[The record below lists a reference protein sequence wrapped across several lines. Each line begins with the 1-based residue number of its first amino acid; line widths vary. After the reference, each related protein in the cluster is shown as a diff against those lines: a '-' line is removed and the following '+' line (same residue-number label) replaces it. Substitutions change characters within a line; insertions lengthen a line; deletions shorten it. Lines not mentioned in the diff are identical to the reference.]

1 MPPAAPTKN
10 LFASH
15 VCPLNRKPVS
25 ASLTRRQAAKLL
37 SPDAADGATSGRGES
52 VVRTYEQLREL
63 IVRGRLAPGSRIVES
78 EIAGRL
84 GVSRTPVR
92 SALHR
97 LQQEGY
103 IASGDGA
110 KEQRLVI
117 APLTQDDARE
127 LFHIVGQLEGLAA
140 RRAAE
145 LPLPE
150 RTALVRN
157 LEQLNEELAETARV
171 SRPDQLR
178 IFELDTAFHRAY
190 VTAGAGSRLL
200 ALHDAIKPQS
210 DRYIRLYISSLVD
223 EIVTSVKEHAV
234 IIRRIKDGAALAAQS
249 AVDTNWRN
257 AALRLEKVIAALG
270 ERGSW

>member
-1 MPPAAPTKN
+1 M
-10 LFASH
+10 
-15 VCPLNRKPVS
+15 
-25 ASLTRRQAAKLL
+25 
-37 SPDAADGATSGRGES
+37 
-52 VVRTYEQLREL
+52 VRAYELLREL
-63 IVRGRLAPGSRIVES
+63 IVCGRLAPGSRIVES

-84 GVSRTPVR
+84 GLSRTPIR

-117 APLTQDDARE
+117 APLTQGDARE

-140 RRAAE
+140 RGAAE
-145 LPLPE
+145 LPLPA
-150 RTALVRN
+150 RAALVRT

-190 VTAGAGSRLL
+190 VIAGAGSRLL

-210 DRYIRLYISSLVD
+210 DRYIRLYVSSLVD
-223 EIVTSVKEHAV
+223 EIVTSVREHAV
-234 IIRRIKDGAALAAQS
+234 IIRQIEDGAALAAQT

-257 AALRLEKVIAALG
+257 AALRLEKVIEALG

>member
-1 MPPAAPTKN
+1 VPSADRRPSPSSARRRSIDPVDDV
-10 LFASH
+10 AS
-15 VCPLNRKPVS
+15 
-25 ASLTRRQAAKLL
+25 
-37 SPDAADGATSGRGES
+37 DAGADGTSADGGASGRGES
-52 VVRTYEQLREL
+52 VARAYEQLREL
-63 IVRGRLAPGSRIVES
+63 IVTGRLAPGSRVVES

-84 GVSRTPVR
+84 GVSRTPAR

-103 IASGDGA
+103 IASGDGT

-117 APLTQDDARE
+117 APLTQGDARE

-140 RRAAE
+140 RGAAE
-145 LPLPE
+145 LPDAE
-150 RTALVRN
+150 RASLVDELRR
-157 LEQLNEELAETARV
+157 LNVELDDAAQIP
-171 SRPDQLR
+171 RPDPLR

-190 VTAGAGSRLL
+190 VAGAAGPRLL

-210 DRYIRLYISSLVD
+210 ERYIRLYISSLVD
-223 EIVTSVKEHAV
+223 EIVTSVEEHEI
-234 IIRRIKDGAALAAQS
+234 IIRQIEDGDALAAQS

-257 AALRLEKVIAALG
+257 AALRLEKVIATLG